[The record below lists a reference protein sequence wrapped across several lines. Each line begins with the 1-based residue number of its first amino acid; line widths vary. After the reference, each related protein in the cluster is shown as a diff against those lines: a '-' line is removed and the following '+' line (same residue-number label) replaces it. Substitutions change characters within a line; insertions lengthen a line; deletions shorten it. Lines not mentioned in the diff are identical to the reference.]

1 LIINDKRGI
10 VSVWI
15 ARHSH
20 HPQQQT
26 KKNKRKR
33 VKSIRVIK
41 EETRRKRVFIVRNRG
56 KKLSRLFKCI
66 KNANFHPKNP

>member
-1 LIINDKRGI
+1 

-15 ARHSH
+15 ARHSN
-20 HPQQQT
+20 HPTNRQ

-33 VKSIRVIK
+33 VKSIVIIR
-41 EETRRKRVFIVRNRG
+41 EETRRKGVFIVRNRG